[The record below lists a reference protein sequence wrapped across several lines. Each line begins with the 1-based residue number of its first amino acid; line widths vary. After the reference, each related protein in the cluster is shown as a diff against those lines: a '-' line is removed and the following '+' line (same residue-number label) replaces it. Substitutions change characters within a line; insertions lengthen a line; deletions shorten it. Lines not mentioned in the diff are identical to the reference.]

1 MGTVMQDSKNTENRL
16 SPYIGRAGAW
26 ALSLGTAIGWGSL
39 VVTST
44 AYLSQAGPAGSIIG
58 LLAGAAVMLLIA
70 KNYHY
75 LINAFPDAG
84 GAYAYAKETFGYDY
98 SFLLSWFLF
107 LTYAAILWA
116 NATSLPLFA
125 RYFIGDVF
133 RKGML
138 YTIFGYEVYLG
149 EMLLTFAGLLLT
161 VFLCTRSRKVT
172 ISIMIFFAVTLT
184 VCISAAFTGTVFGH
198 GSAGTGFDPAFIPGT
213 NSLRQIVHIA
223 CISPWAFIGF
233 ENISHSS
240 EEFTFPRT
248 KAFRIM
254 AAAVAAA
261 AVLYV
266 FVFVMSVSAYPP
278 QYGSWLEYISDLGSL
293 SGIEGLPA
301 FYAAYRCMGNAGVT
315 LLVTALFGL
324 IITSLIGNTI
334 ALSRLLYAL
343 AKDGIIHMRFADV
356 NSKHIPSNALWL
368 IILLSLPVPFLGRT
382 AIGWIVD
389 VTTIGATLIY
399 FLVSLSAAKIAD
411 IRSDR
416 KERITGLAGAVIM
429 LLFGAYL
436 LLPGLFT
443 ASSMEKETFFL
454 FVVWG
459 ILGFIFFR
467 SILRRDS
474 EKRFGKSLIV
484 WIALLS
490 LVLLISLI
498 WMSQSMMAST
508 GTVMDNIHSYYSEEG
523 SATSERAADESFID
537 EQISELRSTNARTIL
552 VATGMF
558 AFALVILL
566 TNYTYM
572 NKRQQ
577 ESERELGHARAIAYT
592 DPLTGVRNKR
602 AFAEHERE
610 FNERIA
616 GGEAGPFSVV
626 VCDVNGLKYINDTY
640 GHKAGDSYIRS
651 ACQLVCETFRHSP
664 VFRIGGDEFV
674 AILSGRDHAVRSKIM
689 KDFNSRV
696 EANIGTEGVVISA
709 GISDFDPQS
718 DHDMHAVFERADSL
732 MYERKLQLKKMGA
745 AGR

>member
-1 MGTVMQDSKNTENRL
+1 MQDGKNTENKM

-58 LLAGAAVMLLIA
+58 LLAGTAVMLLIA
-70 KNYHY
+70 RNYHY

-84 GAYAYAKETFGYDY
+84 GAYAYAKETMGYDHG
-98 SFLLSWFLF
+98 FLLSWFLF

-149 EMLLTFAGLLLT
+149 EMLLTFAGLLIT
-161 VFLCTRSRKVT
+161 VFLCTRNRKVT
-172 ISIMIFFAVTLT
+172 ISIIVFFAVVLT
-184 VCISAAFTGTVFGH
+184 VCISAAFIGTVLGH
-198 GSAGTGFDPAFIPGT
+198 GSACTGFDPAFLPDRAP
-213 NSLRQIVHIA
+213 LRQIIHIA

-240 EEFTFPRT
+240 EEFTFPRI
-248 KAFRIM
+248 KSFRIM
-254 AAAVAAA
+254 AAAVASA

-266 FVFVMSVSAYPP
+266 FVFLMSVSAYPP
-278 QYGSWLEYISDLGSL
+278 QYGSWLEYISDLGNL

-301 FYAAYRCMGNAGVT
+301 FYAAYRCMGSMGVT
-315 LLVTALFGL
+315 LLVTALLGL
-324 IITSLIGNTI
+324 IITSLIGNTV

-343 AKDGIIHMRFADV
+343 AKDSIIHTRFADI
-356 NSKHIPSNALWL
+356 NRKHIPSNALWL
-368 IILLSLPVPFLGRT
+368 ILLLSLPVPFLGRT

-389 VTTIGATLIY
+389 VTTLGATMIY
-399 FLVSLSAAKIAD
+399 FLVSLSAAKLAG

-416 KERITGLAGAVIM
+416 TERITGRAGAAIM
-429 LLFGAYL
+429 MLFGAYL

-467 SILRRDS
+467 NILRRDS
-474 EKRFGKSLIV
+474 KKRFGKSLIV

-498 WMSQSMMAST
+498 WMSQSMIAST
-508 GTVMDNIHSYYSEEG
+508 GKVIDNIHSYYAEEG
-523 SATSERAADESFID
+523 DATSERAADESFIN
-537 EQISELRSTNARTIL
+537 EQISELRSTNARTII

-558 AFALVILL
+558 AFAVIILL
-566 TNYTYM
+566 TNYSYM
-572 NKRQQ
+572 NKRRE

-592 DPLTGVRNKR
+592 DQLTSVRNKR

-610 FNERIA
+610 FNEKIA
-616 GGEAGPFSVV
+616 NGEAAPFSVV
-626 VCDVNGLKYINDTY
+626 VCDVNGLKHINDTY
-640 GHKAGDSYIRS
+640 GHKAGDNYIRS
-651 ACQLVCETFRHSP
+651 ACQLICETFRHSP

-674 AILSGRDHAVRSKIM
+674 VILSGRDYTGRSEIM
-689 KDFNSRV
+689 KDFNSKA
-696 EANIGTEGVVISA
+696 EANIGTENVVISA
-709 GISDFDPQS
+709 GISDFDPQT
-718 DHDMHAVFERADSL
+718 DRDMHAVFERADSL

-745 AGR
+745 NSR

>member
-1 MGTVMQDSKNTENRL
+1 MQADKSSETRL

-44 AYLSQAGPAGSIIG
+44 AYLSQGGPAGSIAG
-58 LLAGAAVMLLIA
+58 LLIGAVIMLVIA
-70 KNYHY
+70 RNYHY
-75 LINAFPDAG
+75 MINAFPDAG
-84 GAYAYAKETFGYDY
+84 GAYSYAKETFGYDY
-98 SFLLSWFLF
+98 GFLVSWFLV

-133 RKGML
+133 RQGML
-138 YTIFGYEVYLG
+138 YTIFGYDVYLG
-149 EMLLTFAGLLLT
+149 EALLTFAGLLLT
-161 VFLCTRSRKVT
+161 ILLCTRHRRVT
-172 ISIMIFFAVTLT
+172 ISIMIFFALVLT
-184 VCISAAFTGTVFGH
+184 VCISAAFIGTIAGH
-198 GSAGTGFDPAFIPGT
+198 SSAGTGFEPAFVPDKS
-213 NSLRQIVHIA
+213 SLRQIIRIA

-248 KAFRIM
+248 KVFRIM
-254 AAAVAAA
+254 AAAVAVA
-261 AVLYV
+261 AVLYI
-266 FVFVMSVSAYPP
+266 FVLLMSVSAYPP
-278 QYGSWLEYISDLGSL
+278 QYGSWFEYINDLDSL

-301 FYAAYRCMGNAGVT
+301 FYAASRYMGTAGIT

-324 IITSLIGNTI
+324 IATSLIGNTI
-334 ALSRLLYAL
+334 ALSRLLYSL
-343 AKDGIIHMRFADV
+343 AKDSIIHSGFASV
-356 NSKHIPSNALWL
+356 NSAHIPSKALWL
-368 IILLSLPVPFLGRT
+368 IALLSLPVPFLGRT

-399 FLVSLSAAKIAD
+399 FLVSLSTIKIAD

-416 KERITGLAGAVIM
+416 TERITGRLGALLM

-436 LLPGLFT
+436 LIPNLFT
-443 ASSMEKETFFL
+443 AGAMEKETFFL

-459 ILGFIFFR
+459 ILGFLFFR
-467 SILRRDS
+467 SILKRDS

-508 GTVMDNIHSYYSEEG
+508 NTAMECIHTHYIEEG
-523 SATSERAADESFID
+523 SSTAERAADEEFVE
-537 EQISELRSTNARTIL
+537 EQIAELRSANARTIL
-552 VATGMF
+552 AATGMF
-558 AFALVILL
+558 AFAVIILL

-572 NKRQQ
+572 TKRQE
-577 ESERELGHARAIAYT
+577 ESERELGQARAIAYS
-592 DPLTGVRNKR
+592 DPLTGVKNKR
-602 AFAEHERE
+602 AFTEQEKE

-616 GGEAGPFSVV
+616 DNDAEPPEFSIV
-626 VCDVNGLKYINDTY
+626 VCDLNGLKHINDTY
-640 GHKAGDSYIRS
+640 GHKAGDSYIRA
-651 ACQLVCETFRHSP
+651 ACQMICEAFDHSP

-674 AILSGRDHAVRSKIM
+674 VVASGRDHANRPEIM
-689 KDFNSRV
+689 REFNSRV
-696 EANIGTEGVVISA
+696 ESNIGTDGVVISA
-709 GISDFDPQS
+709 GIADFDPAADS
-718 DHDMHAVFERADSL
+718 NMHAVFERADSL
-732 MYERKLQLKKMGA
+732 MYERKQQLKAMGA
-745 AGR
+745 KGR